1 MRSFATAT
9 VSTWLA
15 SSILLQPIG
24 AIPNA
29 APASND
35 SCASV
40 IERDV
45 IVVGGGSG
53 GT

>member
-1 MRSFATAT
+1 MRSA
-9 VSTWLA
+9 STP
-15 SSILLQPIG
+15 SLLQG
-24 AIPNA
+24 FACA
-29 APASND
+29 LAVQLSNVYAHAVSGRD
-35 SCASV
+35 GNCPSR